1 MNFPYTLNQNNHEW
15 WEQRGSM
22 LNDIIH
28 QMEPSER
35 FQYAQLLGH
44 LATVDNTVSKAEMA
58 FFEQRLGATLLSP
71 ERKEQLRK
79 QLNKKINLE
88 KHLQTM
94 HPRSIKLALR
104 DIALMTMA
112 DREIDESERAVL
124 KMVAKAAGLTEKHVD
139 ALLQWTVKGFHWMQE
154 GYNALDI

>member
-1 MNFPYTLNQNNHEW
+1 
-15 WEQRGSM
+15 M
-22 LNDIIH
+22 LHDIVH

-35 FQYAQLLGH
+35 FQYAQLLAY
-44 LATVDNTVSKAEMA
+44 LASVDNSISKPEMA

-79 QLNKKINLE
+79 KMSSNLNLD
-88 KHLQTM
+88 KHLATM
-94 HPRSIKLALR
+94 NPRSIKLALR
-104 DIALMTMA
+104 DICLMTMA
-112 DREIDESERAVL
+112 DREVEESEREVL
-124 KMVAKAAGLTEKHVD
+124 LKVAAAAGLTDKHVD